1 MTLADYQADL
11 AACVRCSS
19 CKWIPFN
26 QMQSARFAKNCPAIS
41 RFNFHAYS
49 GSGRMNMALS
59 LLSGRSD
66 LTETVTEVI
75 YRCQMCG
82 ACDIHCKVYREVIEV
97 AEALLEMR
105 AHCVEQGQLVVE
117 HMAMIDSLKRENN
130 ALGEPRAERGA
141 WAEDL
146 GLADANTGTAE
157 VLLHAGCRFSY
168 DPDLRDAIRSVAA
181 LLREVGV
188 DVAIAGT
195 EESCCGG
202 RAYELG
208 YQGEARNFADDV
220 QARVKAAG
228 ARILVTAC
236 ADCFATFNYLYPR
249 MAVDL
254 AIPVLHTSQ
263 LLEEFARKGRLR
275 LRREQPL
282 RVTYH
287 DPCHLGRLGEAY
299 LGDWPG
305 DKRQRPAALRR
316 TGKRGVYDAPRKL
329 LAAIPGLELLE
340 MERIRQY
347 AWCCGAG
354 GGVLEA
360 HPEFAAWTAGER
372 LAEARSSGAEA
383 LVTACPWCERSF
395 RDAPA
400 EADRRFTELM
410 IYDLHE
416 LLAAAAGVTEGV
428 TSSAIG

>member
-1 MTLADYQADL
+1 MTLADYQADM
-11 AACVRCSS
+11 ASCVRCSS

-26 QMQSARFAKNCPAIS
+26 QMRSSRFAKNCPAIS

-59 LLSGRSD
+59 LLGGRSE
-66 LTETVTEVI
+66 LTDAVAEVV

-97 AEALLEMR
+97 EETLLEMR
-105 AHCVEQGQLVVE
+105 AHCVEQGQLLVE

-130 ALGEPRAERGA
+130 TLGEPKAERGD
-141 WAEDL
+141 WAE
-146 GLADANTGTAE
+146 GLALESANDAGAD

-168 DPDLRDAIRSVAA
+168 DLDLRDSIRAAAA
-181 LLREVGV
+181 LLRESGAR
-188 DVAIAGT
+188 VAIAGV

-220 QARVKAAG
+220 QARVKASG
-228 ARILVTAC
+228 ARLLVTAC

-249 MAVDL
+249 MRVDL
-254 AIPVLHTSQ
+254 GIPVLHTSQ
-263 LLEEFARKGRLR
+263 LLAHHATKRNLR
-275 LRREQPL
+275 LVRDVPL

-287 DPCHLGRLGEAY
+287 DPCHLGRLGEPY

-305 DKRQRPAALRR
+305 DKRQRPASLRR
-316 TGKRGVYDAPRKL
+316 TGKRGVYDPPRRL
-329 LAAIPGLELLE
+329 LMAIPGLQLVE
-340 MERIRQY
+340 MERIREY

-360 HPEFAAWTAGER
+360 DPDFAAWTAAER
-372 LAEARSSGAEA
+372 LTEAESTGAEA

-395 RDAPA
+395 RDATA
-400 EADRRFTELM
+400 NGVSDSALQLL
-410 IYDLHE
+410 DLHE
-416 LLAAAAGVTEGV
+416 LLAASAGITEGV
-428 TSSAIG
+428 MSRAVG

>member
-1 MTLADYQADL
+1 MSLADYRTDL

-26 QMQSARFAKNCPAIS
+26 QMQSSRFAKNCPAIS

-59 LLSGRSD
+59 LLSERSQ
-66 LTETVTEVI
+66 LNETVAEVV

-82 ACDIHCKVYREVIEV
+82 ACDTHCKVYREVIEV

-105 AHCVEQGQLVVE
+105 AHCVEQGQLIVE
-117 HMAMIDSLKRENN
+117 HMAVIDSMKRENN
-130 ALGEPRAERGA
+130 TLGEPRAERGA

-146 GLADANTGTAE
+146 GLEDATGGKVD

-168 DPDLRDAIRSVAA
+168 DPELRDAARAAAA
-181 LLREVGV
+181 LLRETGVRVGV
-188 DVAIAGT
+188 ALA

-220 QARVKAAG
+220 AARVKASG
-228 ARILVTAC
+228 ARALVTAC

-249 MAVDL
+249 MKVDL
-254 AIPVLHTSQ
+254 GIPVLHTSQ
-263 LLEEFARKGRLR
+263 WLAEAACQGRLKLKR
-275 LRREQPL
+275 GTSL

-299 LGDWPG
+299 RGDWPG
-305 DKRQRPAALRR
+305 DKRQRPTALRR
-316 TGKRGVYDAPRKL
+316 TGKRGVYDEPRRL
-329 LAAIPGLELLE
+329 LTAIPGLELVE

-347 AWCCGAG
+347 SWCCGAG

-360 HPEFAAWTAGER
+360 FPDFAEWTAGER
-372 LAEARSSGAEA
+372 LVEAHSTGAEA

-395 RDAPA
+395 RDVQPGAHG
-400 EADRRFTELM
+400 DTSLRIL
-410 IYDLHE
+410 DLHE
-416 LLAAAAGVTEGV
+416 LLALSAGITEGV
-428 TSSAIG
+428 ASRAGG

>member
-1 MTLADYQADL
+1 MAS
-11 AACVRCSS
+11 CVRCSS

-26 QMQSARFAKNCPAIS
+26 QMQSSRFAKNCPAIA
-41 RFNFHAYS
+41 RFNFHGYS

-59 LLSGRSD
+59 LLSGRSE

-82 ACDIHCKVYREVIEV
+82 ACDTHCKVYREVIEV

-105 AHCVEQGQLVVE
+105 AHCVEQGQLIVE

-130 ALGEPRAERGA
+130 TLGEPRAERGI

-146 GLADANTGTAE
+146 GLEDANAGNVE
-157 VLLHAGCRFSY
+157 VLFHAGCRFSY
-168 DPDLRDAIRSVAA
+168 DADLRDAVRSAVA
-181 LLREVGV
+181 LMREAGV
-188 DVAIAGT
+188 RVAIAGT
-195 EESCCGG
+195 DESCCGG

-220 QARVKAAG
+220 ASGVKAVG
-228 ARILVTAC
+228 ARIMVTAC
-236 ADCFATFNYLYPR
+236 ADCFAAFNYLYPR
-249 MAVDL
+249 MKMDL
-254 AIPVLHTSQ
+254 GIPVLHVSQ
-263 LLEEFARKGRLR
+263 LLEEFVRKGRLR
-275 LRREQPL
+275 LRQKQPL

-287 DPCHLGRLGEAY
+287 DPCHLGRLGEPY

-316 TGKRGVYDAPRKL
+316 AGKHGVYDAPRRL
-329 LAAIPGLELLE
+329 LEAIPGLELVE

-347 AWCCGAG
+347 SWCCGAG

-360 HPEFAAWTAGER
+360 YPDFAAWTAMER
-372 LAEARSSGAEA
+372 LEEARSTGAEA
-383 LVTACPWCERSF
+383 LVTTCPWCERSF
-395 RDAPA
+395 LDVPL
-400 EADRRFTELM
+400 ADSPSGTELK

-416 LLAAAAGVTEGV
+416 LLAVAAGLREGV
-428 TSSAIG
+428 AARAI